1 MMMDGKSVVR
11 RRDAR
16 AGDLREERES
26 KGKHMK
32 KKKKRNLRMS
42 GPCGFI
48 TTNVTKKKKINF
60 ILINFFHHSI

>member
-32 KKKKRNLRMS
+32 TEKKSKSEWPLWVYN
-42 GPCGFI
+42 
-48 TTNVTKKKKINF
+48 
-60 ILINFFHHSI
+60 HQYY